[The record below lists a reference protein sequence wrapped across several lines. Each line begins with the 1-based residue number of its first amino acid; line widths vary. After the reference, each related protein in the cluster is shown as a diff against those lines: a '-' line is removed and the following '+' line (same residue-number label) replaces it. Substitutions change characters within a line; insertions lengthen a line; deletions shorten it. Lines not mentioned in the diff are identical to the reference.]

1 MGQINIFVG
10 FSPGWAV
17 HLFEFIH
24 NKAYSLEKDK
34 VKYNQLDETFILLN
48 NAVAVG
54 PVLKR

>member
-1 MGQINIFVG
+1 MGVR
-10 FSPGWAV
+10 PAWAV

-34 VKYNQLDETFILLN
+34 VKYNQLDETFILLD
-48 NAVAVG
+48 NALGVG

>member
-1 MGQINIFVG
+1 VG
-10 FSPGWAV
+10 FRSVWAV

-34 VKYNQLDETFILLN
+34 VKYNQIDEKFILLN
-48 NAVAVG
+48 NALGVG